1 MSSLPSLQCCRGPQK
16 SSQPFQIGICPKPL
30 LPWLKYRPEH
40 CWLYSE
46 NSKQK
51 KVLKNHNVHESKQ
64 VVRSLVLTGLMSL
77 RKPLGT
83 SEGSSGFLCMNLWK
97 WWPIFSESPFHI
109 QERSRMPLWHFICDL
124 QCFIKAHFT
133 HQRLADPVDEGLWF
147 LCSLRATAAHLQ
159 FHHFSLSVL

>member
-16 SSQPFQIGICPKPL
+16 SNRPFQTGICPKPL
-30 LPWLKYRPEH
+30 LPWLKYQPGH

-51 KVLKNHNVHESKQ
+51 KSVKNPQCARVQTGSAFRGAYGVDVAQEAIGHFRRILWVFVYESMK
-64 VVRSLVLTGLMSL
+64 SDDTFSALSTL
-77 RKPLGT
+77 RKGRGC
-83 SEGSSGFLCMNLWK
+83 S
-97 WWPIFSESPFHI
+97 
-109 QERSRMPLWHFICDL
+109 CDL
-124 QCFIKAHFT
+124 QSLIKAHFT

-147 LCSLRATAAHLQ
+147 LCSLRAAAARLQ